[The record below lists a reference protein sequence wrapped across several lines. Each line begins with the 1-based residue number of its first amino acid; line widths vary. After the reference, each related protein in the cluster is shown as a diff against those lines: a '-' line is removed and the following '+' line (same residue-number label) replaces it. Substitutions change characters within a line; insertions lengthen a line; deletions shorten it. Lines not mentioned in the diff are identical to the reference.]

1 MNLDSQLPLIS
12 DIPMDN
18 PDALKKK
25 KKPKEIN
32 NIICE
37 MLNELLNTRKINL
50 AKVVKDTGIAF
61 TTLDDWA
68 NGRSIPLADENL
80 KKLANYFGV
89 SLEYLCFG
97 IGPDIEE
104 AG

>member
-1 MNLDSQLPLIS
+1 MNLDNQLPLIS

-37 MLNELLNTRKINL
+37 MLNELLTAKKVNL
-50 AKVVKDTGIAF
+50 AKVVKETGIPF

-68 NGRSIPLADENL
+68 NGRSTPMADENL

-104 AG
+104 SA